1 MVHGGGVAV
10 SIFAFHSEDLSS
22 IPVDCKAIFSVR
34 TCWKGEYTWKKA
46 DPSLKKSGDLKIMII
61 RKMSLENAHPKVR
74 DLQIHDFR
82 ESASEESDRR
92 LRNLFSLHRLK
103 PKHLRSKDINEDNNC
118 WRNLWYLKIRYFE
131 MHQWGVKVF
140 RCIIFVSSLIYSNCP

>member
-1 MVHGGGVAV
+1 
-10 SIFAFHSEDLSS
+10 
-22 IPVDCKAIFSVR
+22 
-34 TCWKGEYTWKKA
+34 
-46 DPSLKKSGDLKIMII
+46 
-61 RKMSLENAHPKVR
+61 MSLEKTHPKVR

-118 WRNLWYLKIRYFE
+118 
-131 MHQWGVKVF
+131 
-140 RCIIFVSSLIYSNCP
+140 